1 MCSLRLCVSASKV
14 GMRDVVDKT
23 GIGGY
28 FDQGLTIF
36 AAMEQQLGLKLEAK
50 GGPIEIVV
58 VDRVERPSGN

>member
-1 MCSLRLCVSASKV
+1 
-14 GMRDVVDKT
+14 MRDVVDKT

-28 FDQGLTIF
+28 FDQGLTVF

-50 GGPIEIVV
+50 RGPIEIVV